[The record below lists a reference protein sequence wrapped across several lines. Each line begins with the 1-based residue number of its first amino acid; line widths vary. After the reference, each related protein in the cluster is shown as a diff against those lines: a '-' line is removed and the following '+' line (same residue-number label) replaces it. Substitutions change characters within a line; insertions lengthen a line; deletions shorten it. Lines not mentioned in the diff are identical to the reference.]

1 MCVASR
7 FGPFSWTTRD
17 RFWTGAAA
25 TDPVVRPRVFSVC
38 VLASVFE
45 VFDAYHA
52 LRHERRFADD
62 DFAFRQ
68 ERVPTDAPTFVQT
81 IAGAIHEKHDL
92 GRWLSQESLQ
102 DLEVYAD
109 RRHVKRRVALGI
121 DQDVAAAFTDLAFG
135 VVRMAFLEFGEQG
148 FSLGEARIS

>member
-1 MCVASR
+1 M
-7 FGPFSWTTRD
+7 
-17 RFWTGAAA
+17 
-25 TDPVVRPRVFSVC
+25 VRHRVFSVC
-38 VLASVFE
+38 GLAALFE

-52 LRHERRFADD
+52 LRHKRRFADD

-92 GRWLSQESLQ
+92 GRWLSEESLH
-102 DLEVYAD
+102 DLEIHAD
-109 RRHVKRRVALGI
+109 RRHVERRVALGI

-135 VVRMAFLEFGEQG
+135 VVRVAVLEFGEQG
-148 FSLGEARIS
+148 FFAG